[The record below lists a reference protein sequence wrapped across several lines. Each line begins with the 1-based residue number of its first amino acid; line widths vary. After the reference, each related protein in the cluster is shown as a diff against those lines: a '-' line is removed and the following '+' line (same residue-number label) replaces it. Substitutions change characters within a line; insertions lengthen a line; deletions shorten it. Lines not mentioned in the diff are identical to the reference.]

1 VLKFKDHLTES
12 LASEVKREP
21 KTDAAV
27 QAKKLG
33 LKYMGFG
40 RYSGKD
46 GKVSYIVHNDKLTPF
61 KGADVLQKDFAKA
74 KEEKEKPK
82 PAAAKPKPSKGK
94 PAKKAP
100 PKPDPMKEVEKA
112 TAMLQQRQ
120 TQDQDLLKK
129 KEQEQE
135 KTHRQLSA
143 YSKTQVFSDEE
154 TNAIDQY
161 MLAGAIDVNRY
172 LYKGYDEGT
181 DNQTAEYIQ
190 NVITHLD
197 SAMEQSQIPFD
208 YSSYTGLSARYKPED
223 FKLGETY
230 VFRGYVSTSL
240 SHKTAIEGFAA
251 TQPTAKGAKP
261 KKAAAGGG
269 GKVVLQIDHKKGQR
283 GIYVSHDNSVNQG
296 DEKETILPRGTKLK
310 VVSGP
315 HTIDGEVLGG
325 TDSVILFQ
333 CKAVDQ

>member
-1 VLKFKDHLTES
+1 MLKFRDHLTES

-21 KTDAAV
+21 NSDAAT

-46 GKVSYIVHNDKLTPF
+46 GKVSYIVHDNKLVPF

-74 KEEKEKPK
+74 KAEKEKPK
-82 PAAAKPKPSKGK
+82 APAAKTKSSKGK
-94 PAKKAP
+94 PAKKTP
-100 PKPDPMKEVEKA
+100 PKPDPMKEVDQA
-112 TAMLQQRQ
+112 AVILQQRQ
-120 TQDQDLLKK
+120 ASDQDVLKK

-154 TNAIDQY
+154 MNAIDQY
-161 MLAGAIDVNRY
+161 MLAGSIDVNRY

-181 DNQTAEYIQ
+181 DNQTADYIQ
-190 NVITHLD
+190 TVINGLD
-197 SAMEQSQIPFD
+197 SAMSQSQIPFD

-223 FKLGETY
+223 FKLGQTY

-251 TQPTAKGAKP
+251 TQPTAKGKP
-261 KKAAAGGG
+261 KKAATGGA
-269 GKVVLQIDHKKGQR
+269 KVILQVDHKKGQK
-283 GIYVSHDNSVNQG
+283 GIYVSHDDSVNQG

-325 TDSVILFQ
+325 SDSVILFQ
-333 CKAVDQ
+333 CKVIE

>member
-21 KTDAAV
+21 STDAAT

-46 GKVSYIVHNDKLTPF
+46 GKVSYIVHNDKLTPY

-74 KEEKEKPK
+74 KAEKEKPK
-82 PAAAKPKPSKGK
+82 APAAKAKPSKGK

-100 PKPDPMKEVEKA
+100 PKPDPMKAVEDG

-120 TQDQDLLKK
+120 TSDQDVMKK

-154 TNAIDQY
+154 TNAIGQY
-161 MLAGAIDVNRY
+161 LTISAADVNRY
-172 LYKGYDEGT
+172 LYKGHDEGT
-181 DNQTAEYIQ
+181 DSTTAGNIENII
-190 NVITHLD
+190 NNMD
-197 SAMEQSQIPFD
+197 SAMAQSQIPFD

-223 FKLGETY
+223 FKLGQTY

-240 SHKTAIEGFAA
+240 SHKTAIEGFSA
-251 TQPTAKGAKP
+251 TSATAVKGIKP
-261 KKAAAGGG
+261 KKAAGAGQ
-269 GKVVLQIDHKKGQR
+269 KVVLQIDHKKGQR
-283 GIYVSHDNSVNQG
+283 GIYTES
-296 DEKETILPRGTKLK
+296 DEKETILPRGTTLK

-315 HTIDGEVLGG
+315 HTIDGEVLGTG
-325 TDSVILFQ
+325 GSSVILFQ
-333 CKAVDQ
+333 CKTFD